1 MIIDGGV
8 CVDTVRMARIVD
20 PHTGDIIL
28 RGAGASR
35 LSQAMAAGLISEE
48 LRQDVETVRRE
59 NRQLSGRLEA
69 AEMERKV
76 KARQIS
82 TLRLEKLEQYERGA
96 EWLEE
101 RKELGEIAV
110 GWFVLGVAVG
120 AAVVTVVAALLM

>member
-1 MIIDGGV
+1 MRSG
-8 CVDTVRMARIVD
+8 CAARG
-20 PHTGDIIL
+20 PSG
-28 RGAGASR
+28 SR
-35 LSQAMAAGLISEE
+35 RLTAAGLISEE

>member
-1 MIIDGGV
+1 MQGQARVLKVIDGK
-8 CVDTVRMARIVD
+8 
-20 PHTGDIIL
+20 TGEIRL
-28 RGAGASR
+28 RGTGTER
-35 LSQAMAAGLISEE
+35 LAQATAAGLISEE
-48 LRQDVETVRRE
+48 LRQDVEIVRRE
-59 NRQLSGRLEA
+59 NRQLSGRLES
-69 AEMERKV
+69 AELERNI